1 MPFSCFYAD
10 ISDSCREFQQIFTV
24 LSSEIRHRPYRSL
37 LPQQIIG
44 KRGDIRHVDAAAY
57 YDTAF
62 HACGKRDRHQ
72 GADRCENYRR
82 IKLDRRIT
90 V

>member
-10 ISDSCREFQQIFTV
+10 ISDSCREFQQIFRI
-24 LSSEIRHRPYRSL
+24 LAGEIGDRL
-37 LPQQIIG
+37 DAALFPQQRIG
-44 KRGDIRHVDAAAY
+44 KARNIRHVDAAAY